1 MSLKPHRTFSMGRI
15 MKSVCVYPCLL
26 LISNLA
32 LAEPPDW
39 EPPNNLQYNM
49 QVVAQLQLLDETI
62 SMNENDMVAAF
73 VAGECRGIASP
84 LPDVNGIVFLSIG
97 SNELS
102 GETITFKAY
111 LAQEDDIVSLNE
123 SFTFENQG
131 EVGEYLD
138 PFLFTINPDGPIYH
152 IISASSGNHGVINPS
167 GEIEIENGA
176 NQIFEFLPD
185 DGYIVEHVMIN
196 GDTVGSPD
204 FYEFTNVTS
213 DQSIHVTFAL
223 PAFMPD
229 RISQEVDFEAY
240 PNPFTRDLTLIIEF
254 ARAGN
259 KNLYLQITDNTG
271 HVLIAQPVMESPLHI
286 SLVNYPSGHYF
297 VHLFKNERLIGI
309 KKIIKVIY

>member
-1 MSLKPHRTFSMGRI
+1 MKPHRTSAKGRI
-15 MKSVCVYPCLL
+15 IKTLLAYLYLL

-32 LAEPPDW
+32 LADPPDW

-49 QVVAQLQLLDETI
+49 QVVAQLQLPDETI

-97 SNELS
+97 SNEVS
-102 GETITFKAY
+102 GEIITFKAY
-111 LAQEDDIVSLNE
+111 LAENDDIVSLNE
-123 SFTFENQG
+123 SFMFENQG

-138 PFLFTINPDGPIYH
+138 PFLFTVNPDGPIFH
-152 IISASSGNHGVINPS
+152 IITASSGNYGAINPS

-176 NQIFEFLPD
+176 NQVFEFLPD
-185 DGYIVEHVMIN
+185 AGYVVEHVMIN
-196 GDTVGSPD
+196 GESIGSPD

-223 PAFMPD
+223 PAFLAD
-229 RISQEVDFEAY
+229 KTRQEVDFEAY
-240 PNPFTRDLTLIIEF
+240 PNPFIRDLTFEIEST
-254 ARAGN
+254 RSQD

-271 HVLIAQPVMESPLHI
+271 HILIAQTIKKSPLRI
-286 SLVNYPSGHYF
+286 SLANYPSGHYF
-297 VHLFKNERLIGI
+297 MHLFENERLIGT
-309 KKIIKVIY
+309 KKIIKVNY